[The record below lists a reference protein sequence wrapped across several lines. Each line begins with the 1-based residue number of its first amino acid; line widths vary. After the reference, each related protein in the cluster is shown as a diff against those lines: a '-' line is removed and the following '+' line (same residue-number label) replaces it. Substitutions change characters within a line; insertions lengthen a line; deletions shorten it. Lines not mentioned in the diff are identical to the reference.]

1 MSHSFI
7 FLISNT
13 SRPSLHISHS
23 PICEFYPLWVCHK
36 GTSVLIPPLPPDYW
50 HTSFIFLAGPGP
62 LHEIAVSAF
71 SRSPLGRA
79 NTFSFLFLL
88 LTPRKS
94 LKCCSSFTLFLSA
107 SVSNMYMLSFS
118 SVLYP
123 ANFSMDIISS
133 WFLPISFQT
142 FSTTLSHLY
151 SISPFCYFLSYSPI
165 SYGWQP
171 LFWQLSHVSICLQVG
186 TFPVLLLIL
195 YYSSY
200 LSILV
205 LC

>member
-79 NTFSFLFLL
+79 NVFSFLFLL
-88 LTPRKS
+88 LTPRKYLS
-94 LKCCSSFTLFLSA
+94 VRPPSPCFLVLIFPLFLQFLFILSCA
-107 SVSNMYMLSFS
+107 PQVSLWTVVSLLGFL
-118 SVLYP
+118 LYP
-123 ANFSMDIISS
+123 
-133 WFLPISFQT
+133 PILSRQRYP
-142 FSTTLSHLY
+142 TLIQLA
-151 SISPFCYFLSYSPI
+151 LLLLSPI
-165 SYGWQP
+165 QRYQGRSYRATIFSQIF
-171 LFWQLSHVSICLQVG
+171 LFFLNEKQ
-186 TFPVLLLIL
+186 
-195 YYSSY
+195 
-200 LSILV
+200 
-205 LC
+205 